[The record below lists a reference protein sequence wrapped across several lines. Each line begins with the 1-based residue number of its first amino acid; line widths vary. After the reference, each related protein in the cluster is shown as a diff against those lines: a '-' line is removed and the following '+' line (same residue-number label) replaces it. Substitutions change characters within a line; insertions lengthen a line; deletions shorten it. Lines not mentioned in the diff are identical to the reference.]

1 MSLPV
6 FISDTAAVAGE
17 HVTVTGPEGRHAVT
31 VKRIVP
37 GERVM
42 LIDGHG
48 TARTCQVTA
57 VSGRD
62 RMDVV
67 VESVEEIPPANPRVT
82 IVQAIPKS
90 ERSELTV
97 DLLTQAGADR
107 IVAWQSQRTI
117 AKWAGKEAKSLAKW
131 QAAAEAAAKQ
141 SRRATI
147 PEVVGV
153 VDAAGVDKLI
163 AEADLAIIL
172 HEEASTPLRELNFTG
187 NVVVIIG
194 PEGGV
199 SPEELHR
206 FTAAGAHTVK
216 LGPEVLRTA
225 SAGMV
230 ALAAIGV
237 LSDRW

>member
-6 FISDTAAVAGE
+6 FISDSDAVVGK
-17 HVTVTGPEGRHAVT
+17 HITVTGPEGRHAVT
-31 VKRIVP
+31 VKRITA

-42 LIDGHG
+42 LIDGSG
-48 TARTCQVTA
+48 TTRTCLVTA
-57 VSGRD
+57 TGGKD
-62 RMDVV
+62 RMEVV
-67 VESVEEIPPANPRVT
+67 VESIEEIPAPNPRVT

-90 ERSELTV
+90 ERSELTI
-97 DLLTQAGADR
+97 DLLTQGGADR

-117 AKWAGKEAKSLAKW
+117 ARWTGKEAKSLAKW
-131 QAAAEAAAKQ
+131 QTAAETAAKQ

-147 PEVVGV
+147 PEVLGV
-153 VDAAGVDKLI
+153 VDAAGVEQLI
-163 AEADLAIIL
+163 AESDLAIIL
-172 HEEASTPLRELNFTG
+172 HEEASSPFRELKFSG

-199 SPEELHR
+199 APDEVER

>member
-6 FISDTAAVAGE
+6 FISDTDATVGE
-17 HVTVTGPEGRHAVT
+17 SAFVTGPEGRHAVT

-37 GERVM
+37 GEKVR

-48 TARTCQVTA
+48 SSRTCLVTA
-57 VSGRD
+57 TSGKD
-62 RMDVV
+62 RLEVV
-67 VESVEEIPPANPRVT
+67 VETVEQIPTPDPHVT

-90 ERSELTV
+90 ERSELTI
-97 DLLTQAGADR
+97 DLLTQGGADR
-107 IVAWQSQRTI
+107 IVAWQSSRTI
-117 AKWAGKEAKSLAKW
+117 AKWAGKQTKALAKW
-131 QAAAEAAAKQ
+131 EAAAEAAAKQ

-147 PEVVGV
+147 PEIRGV
-153 VDAAGVDKLI
+153 VDGAGVDKLI

-172 HEEASTPLRELNFTG
+172 HEDATAAIRELNFSG
-187 NVVVIIG
+187 SIVVIIG

-199 SPEELHR
+199 APEEIAR

-237 LSDRW
+237 LSNRW

>member
-6 FISDTAAVAGE
+6 FISDTDATVGE
-17 HVTVTGPEGRHAVT
+17 SAFVTGPEGRHAVT

-37 GERVM
+37 GEKVM

-48 TARTCQVTA
+48 SSRTCLVTGT
-57 VSGRD
+57 SGKD
-62 RMDVV
+62 RLEVV
-67 VESVEEIPPANPRVT
+67 VETVEQIPTPDPHVT

-90 ERSELTV
+90 ERSELTI
-97 DLLTQAGADR
+97 DLLTQGGADR
-107 IVAWQSQRTI
+107 IVAWQSSRTI
-117 AKWAGKEAKSLAKW
+117 AKWAGKQTKALAKW
-131 QAAAEAAAKQ
+131 EAAAEAAAKQ

-147 PEVVGV
+147 PEIRGV
-153 VDAAGVDKLI
+153 VDGAGVDKLI

-172 HEEASTPLRELNFTG
+172 HEDATAAIRELNFSG
-187 NVVVIIG
+187 SIVVIIG

-199 SPEELHR
+199 APEEIAR

-237 LSDRW
+237 LSNRW

>member
-6 FISDTAAVAGE
+6 FISDTVAAAGE

-31 VKRIVP
+31 VKRITP

-67 VESVEEIPPANPRVT
+67 VESVEEIPPPDPRVT

-117 AKWAGKEAKSLAKW
+117 AKWAGKEAKSLTKW

-153 VDAAGVDKLI
+153 VDTAGVDKLI
-163 AEADLAIIL
+163 EEADLAIIL
-172 HEEASTPLRELNFTG
+172 HEEASQPFRELNFTG
-187 NVVVIIG
+187 DVVVIIG

-199 SPEELHR
+199 SPEEIHR

-237 LSDRW
+237 LSNRW

>member
-6 FISDTAAVAGE
+6 FISDTVATAGE

-31 VKRIVP
+31 VKRIVT

-67 VESVEEIPPANPRVT
+67 VESVEEIPPASPRVT

-117 AKWAGKEAKSLAKW
+117 AKWAGKEEKSLAKW

-147 PEVVGV
+147 PEAVGV
-153 VDAAGVDKLI
+153 VETAGGEAPTGVATLAKL
-163 AEADLAIIL
+163 
-172 HEEASTPLRELNFTG
+172 
-187 NVVVIIG
+187 
-194 PEGGV
+194 
-199 SPEELHR
+199 
-206 FTAAGAHTVK
+206 
-216 LGPEVLRTA
+216 
-225 SAGMV
+225 
-230 ALAAIGV
+230 
-237 LSDRW
+237 

>member
-6 FISDTAAVAGE
+6 FISDTVATAGE

-117 AKWAGKEAKSLAKW
+117 AKLSL
-131 QAAAEAAAKQ
+131 
-141 SRRATI
+141 I
-147 PEVVGV
+147 H
-153 VDAAGVDKLI
+153 I
-163 AEADLAIIL
+163 
-172 HEEASTPLRELNFTG
+172 
-187 NVVVIIG
+187 
-194 PEGGV
+194 
-199 SPEELHR
+199 
-206 FTAAGAHTVK
+206 
-216 LGPEVLRTA
+216 
-225 SAGMV
+225 
-230 ALAAIGV
+230 
-237 LSDRW
+237 

>member
-6 FISDTAAVAGE
+6 FISDTVATAGE

-153 VDAAGVDKLI
+153 VDTAGVDKLI
-163 AEADLAIIL
+163 ADADLAIIL
-172 HEEASTPLRELNFTG
+172 HEEASKPFRELNFTG
-187 NVVVIIG
+187 DVVVIIG

-199 SPEELHR
+199 SPEEIHR

>member
-6 FISDTAAVAGE
+6 FISDSAAGPGE
-17 HVTVTGPEGRHAVT
+17 TIELAGPEGRHAVT
-31 VKRIVP
+31 VKRIQV
-37 GERVM
+37 GEKIS
-42 LIDGHG
+42 LIDGRG
-48 TARTCQVTA
+48 TARTCTVTA
-57 VSGRD
+57 LQGKD
-62 RMDVV
+62 RLNAVV
-67 VESVEEIPPANPRVT
+67 DLVEEIPAPNPQVT

-90 ERSELTV
+90 ERFELTI

-107 IVAWQSQRTI
+107 IVAWQASRCV
-117 AKWAGKEAKSLAKW
+117 AKWGGKEAKSLAKW
-131 QAAAEAAAKQ
+131 QVAAEAAAKQ

-147 PEVVGV
+147 PEILGVVGEE
-153 VDAAGVDKLI
+153 GVEKLI
-163 AEADLAIIL
+163 DESDLAIIL
-172 HEEASTPLRELNFTG
+172 HEEATAAIRELEFSG

-199 SPEELHR
+199 APSEISR
-206 FTAAGAHTVK
+206 FVDAGAHTVK

>member
-6 FISDTAAVAGE
+6 FISDTDATVGE
-17 HVTVTGPEGRHAVT
+17 NTTISGPEGRHAVT
-31 VKRIVP
+31 VKRILP
-37 GERVM
+37 GEKIM
-42 LIDGHG
+42 LIDGRG
-48 TARTCQVTA
+48 TSRTCLVTA
-57 VSGRD
+57 TSGKD
-62 RMDVV
+62 RMEVV
-67 VESVEEIPPANPRVT
+67 VESVEEIPTPDPVVT

-90 ERSELTV
+90 ERSELTI
-97 DLLTQAGADR
+97 DLLTQGGADR
-107 IVAWQSQRTI
+107 IIAWQSRRTI
-117 AKWAGKEAKSLAKW
+117 AKWAGKEAKSLGKW
-131 QAAAEAAAKQ
+131 EAAAEAAAKQ

-153 VDAAGVDKLI
+153 VDTAGVDKLI
-163 AEADLAIIL
+163 ADADLAIIL
-172 HEEASTPLRELNFTG
+172 HEEASKPFRELNFTG
-187 NVVVIIG
+187 DVVVIIG

-199 SPEELHR
+199 SPEEIHR

>member
-6 FISDTAAVAGE
+6 FISDTTAAPGE
-17 HVTVTGPEGRHAVT
+17 TATLSGAEGRHAVT
-31 VKRIVP
+31 VKRIQV
-37 GERVM
+37 GEKIS
-42 LIDGHG
+42 LIDGRG
-48 TARTCQVTA
+48 TARTCTVSALSGKDHLTA
-57 VSGRD
+57 VVD
-62 RMDVV
+62 A
-67 VESVEEIPPANPRVT
+67 VEEIVLPNPQVT

-97 DLLTQAGADR
+97 DLLTQGGADK
-107 IVAWQSQRTI
+107 IVAWQASRCI
-117 AKWAGKEAKSLAKW
+117 ARWGGKEAKSLAKW

-147 PEVVGV
+147 PEIGGV
-153 VDAAGVDKLI
+153 AGEADVEKLI
-163 AEADLAIIL
+163 KDADLAIIL
-172 HEEASTPLRELNFTG
+172 HEEATAAIRELDFSG
-187 NVVVIIG
+187 HVVVIIG

-199 SPEELHR
+199 APAELER
-206 FTAAGAHTVK
+206 FINAGAKSVK

-237 LSDRW
+237 LSTRW

>member
-6 FISDTAAVAGE
+6 FISDTDAPVGAS
-17 HVTVTGPEGRHAVT
+17 VTLDGPEGRHAVT
-31 VKRIVP
+31 VKRIQV
-37 GERVM
+37 GEKIM

-48 TARTCQVTA
+48 ASRTCAVTA
-57 VSGRD
+57 LSGKS
-62 RMDVV
+62 VLTAV
-67 VESVEEIPPANPRVT
+67 VEVITEVPRPNPHVT

-90 ERSELTV
+90 ERSELTI
-97 DLLTQAGADR
+97 DLLTQGGADK
-107 IVAWQSQRTI
+107 IVAWQASRCV
-117 AKWAGKEAKSLAKW
+117 AKWAGKEEKSLGKW
-131 QAAAEAAAKQ
+131 QVAAESAAKQ

-147 PEVVGV
+147 PEIVGV
-153 VDAAGVDKLI
+153 VGEEGVEKLI
-163 AEADLAIIL
+163 KDADLAIIL
-172 HEEASTPLRELNFTG
+172 HEEATAAIRELTFEG

-199 SPEELHR
+199 APAEIDR
-206 FTAAGAHTVK
+206 FAEAGAHTVK

-237 LSDRW
+237 LSARW